1 MEQPRDIPV
10 LVNVVIGALSGYAS
24 AEIALMCPFSGLL
37 YSGAVFVL
45 ILLMTSF
52 AIKTMRQFWQ

>member
-24 AEIALMCPFSGLL
+24 AEIALMYPLSGLP
-37 YSGAVFVL
+37 YAGVVFLL

-52 AIKTMRQFWQ
+52 AIKTMKQFWQ

>member
-24 AEIALMCPFSGLL
+24 AEITLMCPLSGPL
-37 YSGAVFVL
+37 YAGVVFLL

-52 AIKTMRQFWQ
+52 AIKTMKQFWQ